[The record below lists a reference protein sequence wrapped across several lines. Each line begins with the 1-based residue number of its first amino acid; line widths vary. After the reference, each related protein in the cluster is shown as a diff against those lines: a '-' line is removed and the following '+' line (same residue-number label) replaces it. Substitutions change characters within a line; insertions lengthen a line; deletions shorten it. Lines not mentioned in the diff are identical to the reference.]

1 MVDILG
7 DYLGVVG
14 VEEVQLNFWSEDFL
28 MRQAVLGIFRFYGS
42 GSPVS
47 TKVSVF
53 FHGYGGLMVI
63 EVPWIVPPEIVP
75 PEIVPPEIVPPE
87 IVPPEIV
94 PPEIV
99 PPEIVPRR
107 LCPMRV
113 SLLLLDELEF
123 LQPVGLGGP
132 ELPVQGCPGRR

>member
-14 VEEVQLNFWSEDFL
+14 VQVDFWSDGFL
-28 MRQAVLGIFRFYGS
+28 MRRAVLDIFRFYRS
-42 GSPVS
+42 GSPVF
-47 TKVSVF
+47 TKISGSF
-53 FHGYGGLMVI
+53 RGYGEPVSLRR
-63 EVPWIVPPEIVP
+63 
-75 PEIVPPEIVPPE
+75 
-87 IVPPEIV
+87 
-94 PPEIV
+94 
-99 PPEIVPRR
+99 RR
-107 LCPMRV
+107 LRRMRV